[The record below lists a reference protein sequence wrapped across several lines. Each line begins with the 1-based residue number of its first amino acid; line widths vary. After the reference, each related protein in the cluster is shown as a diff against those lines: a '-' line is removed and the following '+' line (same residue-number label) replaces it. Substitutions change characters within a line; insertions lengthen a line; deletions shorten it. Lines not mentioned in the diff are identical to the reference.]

1 MQNDPIGILII
12 IVAIVLILVLRGKIK
27 NSSDETLQTLVKVGD
42 FFILIRAII
51 AIIMLSFMVY
61 ILAKVHK

>member
-42 FFILIRAII
+42 FFILIRSII
-51 AIIMLSFMVY
+51 AIIILSFMVY
-61 ILAKVHK
+61 ILAKVRK